1 MKMLLKKEFALALHP
16 TCILFLFLS
25 AMLMIPSY
33 PYYVAFFYTTLGIF
47 FVCLQGRETHDIE
60 YSLLLPVSK
69 RSIVQARIFMSVILE
84 VCQML
89 IAVPF
94 AVLNRLVIQTPNPVG
109 MDANISLFAFVFVMF
124 GLFNFS
130 FFRLYYRAP
139 DKVGIAFVLSG
150 VVIFLY
156 IALAETLSHI
166 IPFMRDV
173 LDTPDPAFIG
183 AKLLTLALAAFI
195 FITITG
201 LTIKKCELSFEK
213 LDF

>member
-1 MKMLLKKEFALALHP
+1 
-16 TCILFLFLS
+16 
-25 AMLMIPSY
+25 
-33 PYYVAFFYTTLGIF
+33 
-47 FVCLQGRETHDIE
+47 
-60 YSLLLPVSK
+60 
-69 RSIVQARIFMSVILE
+69 MSVILE

-130 FFRLYYRAP
+130 FFRRYYRAP

-195 FITITG
+195 FITMTG
-201 LTIKKCELSFEK
+201 LTIKKCELSFER